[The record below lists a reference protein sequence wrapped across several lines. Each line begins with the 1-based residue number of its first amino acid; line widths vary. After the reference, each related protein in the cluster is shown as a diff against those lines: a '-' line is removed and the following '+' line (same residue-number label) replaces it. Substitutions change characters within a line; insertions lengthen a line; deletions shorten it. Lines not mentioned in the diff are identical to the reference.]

1 MSQNKTEDISYRYVS
16 KEGAAMKSL
25 VLTAAVF
32 ATSS

>member
-1 MSQNKTEDISYRYVS
+1 MSQNKREDVLYRYVS
-16 KEGAAMKSL
+16 KGEAAMRFL